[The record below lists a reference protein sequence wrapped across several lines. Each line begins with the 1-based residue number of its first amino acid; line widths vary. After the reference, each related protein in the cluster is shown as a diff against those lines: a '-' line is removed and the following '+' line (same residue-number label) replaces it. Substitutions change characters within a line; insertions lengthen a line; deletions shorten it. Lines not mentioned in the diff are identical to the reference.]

1 MEFSHLVAEHGYA
14 VTFLGALVEG
24 ETILTLAGVAA
35 HRGYLPLAT
44 LIGLAA
50 LGSFLGDQVYFLIGR
65 RYGTSLLARFPRFR
79 AATQNADT
87 LLVRY
92 AGFSV
97 IVVRFLY
104 GLRTLGPIALGMSSL
119 RWRTFVAF
127 NAAGAILWS
136 VCWLSVGYLLGEAA
150 QMVFGDLRHL
160 EPWFFAAVAV
170 AALALAAYLH
180 LRRRAAITRRIR

>member
-14 VTFLGALVEG
+14 VTFLGSLVEG

-35 HRGYLPLAT
+35 HRGYLHVAT

-50 LGSFLGDQVYFLIGR
+50 LGSFLGDQVYFFIGR
-65 RYGTSLLARFPRFR
+65 RYGTRLFARFPRFR

-119 RWRTFVAF
+119 KWRTFVAF

-150 QMVFGDLRHL
+150 EMAFGDLRHL
-160 EPWFFAAVAV
+160 EPWFFAAVAL
-170 AALALAAYLH
+170 AALALAVYLH